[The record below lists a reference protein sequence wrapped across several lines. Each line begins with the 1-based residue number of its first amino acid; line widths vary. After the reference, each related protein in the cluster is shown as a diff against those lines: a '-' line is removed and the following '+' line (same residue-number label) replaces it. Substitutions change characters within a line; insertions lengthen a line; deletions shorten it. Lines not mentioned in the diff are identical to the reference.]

1 MRKIMTL
8 RLFLLN
14 RLGKFISCL
23 GKLSIKKTNKEI
35 ISLFKACQWNN
46 DPFLKIR
53 YNYYIYCDKEN
64 NDTSIISMDLA
75 GCVYKLFRETK
86 LGED

>member
-1 MRKIMTL
+1 MR
-8 RLFLLN
+8 
-14 RLGKFISCL
+14 
-23 GKLSIKKTNKEI
+23 KTNKEI
-35 ISLFKACQWNN
+35 ISLFKVCQWNN

-53 YNYYIYCDKEN
+53 YNYYIYYDKEN

-75 GCVYKLFRETK
+75 GCVYKLFRKAK

>member
-1 MRKIMTL
+1 MR
-8 RLFLLN
+8 
-14 RLGKFISCL
+14 
-23 GKLSIKKTNKEI
+23 KTNKEI

-64 NDTSIISMDLA
+64 NDTSIIFYGPRWL
-75 GCVYKLFRETK
+75 CL
-86 LGED
+86 

>member
-1 MRKIMTL
+1 MTL

-14 RLGKFISCL
+14 RLDKFISCL

-53 YNYYIYCDKEN
+53 YNYYIYYDKEN
-64 NDTSIISMDLA
+64 NDTSIISMDIA
-75 GCVYKLFRETK
+75 SRVYKLFRETK

>member
-1 MRKIMTL
+1 MR
-8 RLFLLN
+8 
-14 RLGKFISCL
+14 
-23 GKLSIKKTNKEI
+23 KTNKEI

-53 YNYYIYCDKEN
+53 YNYYIYYDKEN
-64 NDTSIISMDLA
+64 NDTSIISMDIA
-75 GCVYKLFRETK
+75 SRVYKLFRETK